1 VWHAVCAFACAWSAL
16 GSQLAA
22 AQSDLAAPAL
32 PGEVN
37 LQLTQCETATYDA
50 AELIALLRVELRGLG
65 VAKLRV
71 EPAPNESAST
81 GSLALIHLGCGGVP
95 ATLAIEVADM
105 VGGNRVSRELA
116 IDDVKPSGRAR
127 ALSIAI
133 ASLLESSW
141 SLLAA
146 APSASVAGA
155 GPTPMPDNVRAALRR
170 RLSANLNPQPLAADV
185 PDELPPVLQPKQ
197 PALPTLALRAALIAR
212 GFPSRG
218 TGLTG
223 IDLAVAQRLNPL
235 FYLAFDLEAMYGRQ
249 LLRNSD
255 GPIAELDTFWM
266 SVGAALHFSTQTQPD
281 FQLGPM
287 LRAVYARVVTS
298 TESAEFTASD
308 RDGWLMMFG
317 LSSAIRFSVTPA
329 WDFFFGADI
338 GYIPGGLTFRADTTR
353 AVSFADLALA
363 LRLGFSWNS

>member
-1 VWHAVCAFACAWSAL
+1 VS
-16 GSQLAA
+16 
-22 AQSDLAAPAL
+22 APAL

-65 VAKLRV
+65 VTKLRV
-71 EPAPNESAST
+71 EPAPSESAGT
-81 GSLALIHLGCGGVP
+81 GSLALIHLGCGAVP

-105 VGGNRVSRELA
+105 VGGNRVSRELV

-146 APSASVAGA
+146 APSATVAGA
-155 GPTPMPDNVRAALRR
+155 GPAPMPDSVRAALRR
-170 RLSANLNPQPLAADV
+170 RLSTSLTPQPSAADV
-185 PDELPPVLQPKQ
+185 PEELPPVLQPKRPAP
-197 PALPTLALRAALIAR
+197 PALPPLALRAALTAR
-212 GFPSRG
+212 AFPSRG
-218 TGLTG
+218 AGLTG
-223 IDLAVAQRLNPL
+223 VDLSVAQRLTPL
-235 FYLAFDLEAMYGRQ
+235 FHLAFDLETMYGRQ
-249 LLRNSD
+249 MLRNAD
-255 GPIAELDTFWM
+255 GPIAELDTFWL
-266 SVGAALHFSTQTQPD
+266 SVGGTLYYSTQTQPD

-287 LRAVYARVVTS
+287 LRAVYARVLTS
-298 TESAEFTASD
+298 TDNADFTATD

-317 LSSAIRFSVTPA
+317 LSSAIRFAVTPA
-329 WDFFFGADI
+329 WDCYFGADI

-353 AVSFADLALA
+353 AISFADLALA